1 VNAPAEG
8 DFAVVATGGWVARG
22 IRWVT
27 RSKVNHAILSIGL
40 GWIVEGDPKGA
51 QLSHASKYPH
61 AIWANW
67 PLDALQQHQ
76 IGQWGRMHVGTR
88 YSWVDDAEIG
98 AVDMADRVKP
108 VGHWL
113 GRAVGWLFRKR
124 LRSTRTLMCSQLVD
138 AAYQAA
144 GVQLFTD
151 GRPAGAVS
159 PGDLYI
165 LIEKRGATHGAG

>member
-1 VNAPAEG
+1 MTHPPEG
-8 DFAVVATGGWVARG
+8 DFAVVATGGWAAKV

-27 RSKVNHAILSIGL
+27 RSPVNHAVLSVGQ
-40 GWIVEGDPKGA
+40 GMIVEGDPKGA
-51 QLSHASKYPH
+51 QLSHFTKYPH

-67 PLDALQQHQ
+67 PLTSRARDQ
-76 IGQWGRMHVGTR
+76 IGTWGRRHVGVP

-98 AVDMADRVKP
+98 MVDTF
-108 VGHWL
+108 HWAP
-113 GRAVGWLFRKR
+113 RWMRRR

-151 GRPAGAVS
+151 GRPAGGVS
-159 PGDLYI
+159 PGDLYD
-165 LIEKRGATHGAG
+165 LIHKKG